1 MLLRGKQVLIPISLL
16 SLCAVTHASTWNEV
30 LDERQR
36 QKFELLSG
44 AAPAPV
50 SSPSVVKPEDV
61 FAGQLKLNSR
71 MPVTGSPVSARN
83 LKPAGKA
90 AQHRARPVAVATRQR
105 QAQVSRAA
113 GLAPM
118 FDTVAQRYD
127 IDPLLLHAIARVESR
142 HTTTAVSHAGAQGL
156 MQVIVPTAKRF
167 GVDHAQALHNPQVN
181 LDVSAQYLK
190 RLQNQF
196 GGRLDLILAAYNA
209 GEGAVE
215 KYGRKIPPYKETQG
229 YVRKVMAEYNT
240 LRAIRSRQLAGAPM
254 AEVNP

>member
-1 MLLRGKQVLIPISLL
+1 MFLRCGQVFVPILLLL
-16 SLCAVTHASTWNEV
+16 VGFTSHASTWNEV

-44 AAPAPV
+44 AKPAPV
-50 SSPSVVKPEDV
+50 VAPAAVKPEDV
-61 FAGQLKLNSR
+61 LAGQLKLKPR
-71 MPVTGSPVSARN
+71 MPVTGAS
-83 LKPAGKA
+83 
-90 AQHRARPVAVATRQR
+90 VATPRSPKLSAKS
-105 QAQVSRAA
+105 AQPKVRAAAGSRVAPVSRAA

-142 HTTTAVSHAGAQGL
+142 HTTSAVSHAGAQGL

-167 GVDHAQALHNPQVN
+167 GVNQAQALHNPQVN

-240 LRAIRSRQLAGAPM
+240 LRAIRNRQLAGAPM
-254 AEVNP
+254 IEVSP

>member
-1 MLLRGKQVLIPISLL
+1 MRCRQVLVPVFLL
-16 SLCAVTHASTWNEV
+16 SLCAVSYASTWNEV

-44 AAPAPV
+44 AKAAPVDSPAP
-50 SSPSVVKPEDV
+50 VKPEDV
-61 FAGQLKLNSR
+61 FAGQLKLNPR
-71 MPVTGSPVSARN
+71 MPVTGSSVAARSP
-83 LKPAGKA
+83 KPAGKS
-90 AQHRARPVAVATRQR
+90 AQLKQRPAVASVHQR
-105 QAQVSRAA
+105 KAPVSRAA

-142 HTTTAVSHAGAQGL
+142 HTSTAVSHAGAQGL

-167 GVDHAQALHNPQVN
+167 GVGHAQALHNPQVN

-240 LRAIRSRQLAGAPM
+240 LRAIRNRQLAGAPM
-254 AEVNP
+254 TEVSP

>member
-1 MLLRGKQVLIPISLL
+1 
-16 SLCAVTHASTWNEV
+16 
-30 LDERQR
+30 
-36 QKFELLSG
+36 
-44 AAPAPV
+44 
-50 SSPSVVKPEDV
+50 
-61 FAGQLKLNSR
+61 

-83 LKPAGKA
+83 HKPAGKA
-90 AQHRARPVAVATRQR
+90 AQLRARPEVVSTRQR
-105 QAQVSRAA
+105 HSPVSRAA
-113 GLAPM
+113 GLAPR
-118 FDTVAQRYD
+118 FDSVAQRYD

-142 HTTTAVSHAGAQGL
+142 HTATAVSHAGAQGL

-240 LRAIRSRQLAGAPM
+240 LRAIRNRQLAGAPT
-254 AEVNP
+254 AEVSP

>member
-1 MLLRGKQVLIPISLL
+1 
-16 SLCAVTHASTWNEV
+16 
-30 LDERQR
+30 
-36 QKFELLSG
+36 
-44 AAPAPV
+44 
-50 SSPSVVKPEDV
+50 
-61 FAGQLKLNSR
+61 
-71 MPVTGSPVSARN
+71 
-83 LKPAGKA
+83 
-90 AQHRARPVAVATRQR
+90 
-105 QAQVSRAA
+105 
-113 GLAPM
+113 M

-142 HTTTAVSHAGAQGL
+142 HTATAVSHAGAQGL

-240 LRAIRSRQLAGAPM
+240 LRAIRNRQLAGVPT
-254 AEVNP
+254 AEVSP